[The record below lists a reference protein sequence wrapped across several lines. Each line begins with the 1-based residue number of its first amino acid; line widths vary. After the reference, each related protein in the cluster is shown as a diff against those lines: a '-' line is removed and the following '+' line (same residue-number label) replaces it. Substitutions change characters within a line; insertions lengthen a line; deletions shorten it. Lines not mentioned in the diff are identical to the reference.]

1 MSNFWKIWLDIWC
14 LAVIIFG
21 GVLVGA
27 SIPGFESG
35 TKTLITLLNPVNVP
49 VFNETERF
57 AFGLIGAI
65 TMGWGVTFFYFFRA
79 AHASNIGNKMY
90 RQAFVVM
97 IIWNLIDGYVS
108 YRTGFALNIASNL
121 LLSLGMVIPLYMSGK
136 LRR

>member
-35 TKTLITLLNPVNVP
+35 TKTFFTLIYPIDMP
-49 VFNETERF
+49 VFNEIERF

-121 LLSLGMVIPLYMSGK
+121 LFSLGMVIPLYMNGK

>member
-1 MSNFWKIWLDIWC
+1 MEC
-14 LAVIIFG
+14 G

-35 TKTLITLLNPVNVP
+35 TKTFITLINPIDMP
-49 VFNETERF
+49 VFNEIERF

>member
-1 MSNFWKIWLDIWC
+1 MSNFWKIWLDFWC

-27 SIPGFESG
+27 SIPGFERG
-35 TKTLITLLNPVNVP
+35 KKTLITLVNPICVP

-97 IIWNLIDGYVS
+97 IIWNLIDGYIS
-108 YRTGFALNIASNL
+108 YRTGFTLNIASNL

>member
-1 MSNFWKIWLDIWC
+1 MSNFWKIWLDIWS

-21 GVLVGA
+21 GVLVSA
-27 SIPGFESG
+27 SITGFESG
-35 TKTLITLLNPVNVP
+35 TKTFITLINPIDMP
-49 VFNETERF
+49 VFNEIERF

-108 YRTGFALNIASNL
+108 YRSGFALNIASNL

>member
-27 SIPGFESG
+27 SIPGFESV
-35 TKTLITLLNPVNVP
+35 TKTFITLINPIDMP
-49 VFNETERF
+49 VFNEIERF

-65 TMGWGVTFFYFFRA
+65 TIGWGVTFFYFFRA
-79 AHASNIGNKMY
+79 AHTSNIGNKMY

-97 IIWNLIDGYVS
+97 IIWNLIEGYFS
-108 YRTGFALNIASNL
+108 YPTGFALNIASNL